1 MDTVS
6 RYVLRQLAIVT
17 LLVTVTLT
25 CAIWLTQSLR
35 FVELIVNRGLT
46 IGTFFY
52 LTLLLLP
59 SFLWLMLPIALF
71 TAVLFTYLRLTTDS
85 ELIVMRSVGMGPLQ
99 LARPALIAALVAT
112 GIAYSLSLYFLP
124 LAYRDFKDLDF
135 TVRND
140 FAGLLLRE
148 GAFST
153 VAPNVTV
160 YVRSRETSGDLVGI
174 LVHDGRKPDAPVTL
188 VAERGRLAV
197 SEDQPRVVLVNGN
210 RQELD
215 RETGR
220 LRLLYFDRYS
230 VDLGRVGER
239 TQVRWREPRERF
251 LHELFSG
258 PRDENDRQFRT
269 RLRAE
274 GHNRLVSPLLSLS
287 MTLAALAA
295 LLSGDYNRRG
305 QGRRVIAA
313 IIAAVAIQ
321 TAGISLQT
329 VIVKWPAMTPLIY
342 INALLP
348 IVLAGWWMV
357 RGTPRWM
364 RRIPAL
370 LAPLPKPT

>member
-6 RYVLRQLAIVT
+6 RYVLRHLVIVT

-46 IGTFFY
+46 VGTFFY

-99 LARPALIAALVAT
+99 LARPALIAALAASA
-112 GIAYSLSLYFLP
+112 IAYALALYFLP

-153 VAPNVTV
+153 IAPNVTV
-160 YVRSRETSGDLVGI
+160 YVRSREASGDLVGI
-174 LVHDGRKPDAPVTL
+174 LVHDGRKPETPVTL
-188 VAERGRLAV
+188 VAERGRLAI
-197 SEDQPRVVLVNGN
+197 SDDGPRVVLVNGN
-210 RQELD
+210 RQELE
-215 RETGR
+215 RATGR
-220 LRLLYFDRYS
+220 LRFLYFDRYS
-230 VDLGRVGER
+230 VDLGRVAER
-239 TQVRWREPRERF
+239 TTDRWREPRERF
-251 LHELFSG
+251 LHELFG
-258 PRDENDRQFRT
+258 PPRNENDRQFLT

-274 GHNRLVSPLLSLS
+274 GHNRLISPLLPIT
-287 MTLAALAA
+287 MTLCALAA
-295 LLSGDYNRRG
+295 LLTGDYNRRG
-305 QGRRVIAA
+305 QGRRVVAA
-313 IIAAVAIQ
+313 IIAAVVVQ
-321 TAGISLQT
+321 TSSISMQT
-329 VIVKWPAMTPLIY
+329 VITKWPGTTPLIY
-342 INALLP
+342 VNALVPL
-348 IVLAGWWMV
+348 VVAAWWLV
-357 RGTPRWM
+357 YGPRRWLRRANTPA
-364 RRIPAL
+364 IQPQA
-370 LAPLPKPT
+370 A

>member
-6 RYVLRQLAIVT
+6 RYVLRHLVIVT

-99 LARPALIAALVAT
+99 LARPALIAALAASA
-112 GIAYSLSLYFLP
+112 IAYALALYFLP

-153 VAPNVTV
+153 IAPNVTV
-160 YVRSRETSGDLVGI
+160 YVRSREASGDLVGI
-174 LVHDGRKPDAPVTL
+174 LVHDGRKPETPVTL
-188 VAERGRLAV
+188 IAERGRLAI
-197 SEDQPRVVLVNGN
+197 SDDGPRVVLVNGN
-210 RQELD
+210 RQELE
-215 RETGR
+215 RATGR
-220 LRLLYFDRYS
+220 LRFLYFDRYS
-230 VDLGRVGER
+230 VDLGRVAER
-239 TQVRWREPRERF
+239 TTDRWREPRERF
-251 LHELFSG
+251 LHELFG
-258 PRDENDRQFRT
+258 PPRNENDRQFLT

-274 GHNRLVSPLLSLS
+274 GHNRLISPLLPIT
-287 MTLAALAA
+287 MTLCALAA
-295 LLSGDYNRRG
+295 LLTGDYNRRG
-305 QGRRVIAA
+305 QGRRVVAA
-313 IIAAVAIQ
+313 IIAAVVVQ
-321 TAGISLQT
+321 TSSISMQT
-329 VIVKWPAMTPLIY
+329 VITKWPGTTPLIY
-342 INALLP
+342 VNALVPL
-348 IVLAGWWMV
+348 VVAAWWLV
-357 RGTPRWM
+357 YGPRRWLRRANTPA
-364 RRIPAL
+364 IQPQA
-370 LAPLPKPT
+370 A

>member
-35 FVELIVNRGLT
+35 FVELIVNRGLGL
-46 IGTFFY
+46 GTFLY

-85 ELIVMRSVGMGPLQ
+85 EMIVMRSVGMGPLR
-99 LARPALIAALVAT
+99 LARPALVAALVTTA
-112 GIAYSLSLYFLP
+112 IAYSLSLYFLP
-124 LAYRDFKDLDF
+124 LAHRHFKDLDF

-174 LVHDGRKPDAPVTL
+174 LVHDGRKPEAPVTL

-197 SEDQPRVVLVNGN
+197 TDDQPRVVLVNGN
-210 RQELD
+210 RQELE

-230 VDLGRVGER
+230 VDLGKVVER

-251 LHELFSG
+251 IHELFAA
-258 PRDENDRQFRT
+258 PRDENDRQFRS

-274 GHNRLVSPLLSLS
+274 GHNRIVAPLLSLS
-287 MTLAALAA
+287 MALAALAA
-295 LLSGDYNRRG
+295 LLPGDYNRRG
-305 QGRRVIAA
+305 QALRVIAA
-313 IIAAVAIQ
+313 IVAAVVIQ
-321 TAGISLQT
+321 TSGISLQT
-329 VIVKWPAMTPLIY
+329 VITKWPAATPLIY
-342 INALLP
+342 VNTLLT
-348 IVLAGWWMV
+348 IALAGWWLM
-357 RGTPRWM
+357 RGPPRLA
-364 RRIPAL
+364 RRVPARGGL
-370 LAPLPKPT
+370 QAKPA

>member
-6 RYVLRQLAIVT
+6 RYVLRQLVIVT

-71 TAVLFTYLRLTTDS
+71 AAVLFTYLRLTTDS
-85 ELIVMRSVGMGPLQ
+85 ELIVMRSVGLGPLQ
-99 LARPALIAALVAT
+99 LARPALIAALAT
-112 GIAYSLSLYFLP
+112 SAIAYALALFFLP

-153 VAPNVTV
+153 VAPNITV
-160 YVRSRETSGDLVGI
+160 YVRSRESSGDLVGI
-174 LVHDGRKPDAPVTL
+174 LVHDGRKADSPVTI

-197 SEDQPRVVLVNGN
+197 SEDGPRVVLVNGN
-210 RQELD
+210 RQELE
-215 RETGR
+215 RATGR
-220 LRLLYFDRYS
+220 LRFLYFDRYS
-230 VDLGRVGER
+230 VDLGRVAER
-239 TQVRWREPRERF
+239 SVDRWREPRERY
-251 LHELFSG
+251 LHELFAG
-258 PRDENDRQFRT
+258 PQNENDRQFRS

-274 GHNRLVSPLLSLS
+274 GHNRIVAPLLPIS
-287 MTLAALAA
+287 MTLCALAA
-295 LLSGDYNRRG
+295 LLTGDHNRRG
-305 QGRRVIAA
+305 QGRRVVAA
-313 IIAAVAIQ
+313 IVAAVIVQ
-321 TAGISLQT
+321 TASVSLQT
-329 VIVKWPAMTPLIY
+329 VITKWPGTTPLIY

-348 IVLAGWWMV
+348 IAAAGWWLL
-357 RGTPRWM
+357 RGAPRWL
-364 RRIPAL
+364 RRTAPPA
-370 LAPLPKPT
+370 AQPQAA

>member
-35 FVELIVNRGLT
+35 FVELIVNRGLG

-112 GIAYSLSLYFLP
+112 AIGYSLSFYFLP
-124 LAYRDFKDLDF
+124 LAHRQFKDLDF

-160 YVRSRETSGDLVGI
+160 YVRSRETSGDLLGI
-174 LVHDGRKPDAPVTL
+174 LVHDGRKPESPVTL
-188 VAERGRLAV
+188 VAERGRLAI
-197 SEDQPRVVLVNGN
+197 SDDQPRVVLVNGN

-215 RETGR
+215 RESGR

-230 VDLGRVGER
+230 VDLGRIVER

-251 LHELFSG
+251 IHELFAA
-258 PRDENDRQFRT
+258 PRDENDRQYRS
-269 RLRAE
+269 RLRGE
-274 GHNRLVSPLLSLS
+274 GHNRIVAPLLSLT

-295 LLSGDYNRRG
+295 LLPGDYNRRG
-305 QGRRVIAA
+305 QTRRVIAA
-313 IIAAVAIQ
+313 IVAAVVIQ
-321 TAGISLQT
+321 TSGVSMQT
-329 VIVKWPAMTPLIY
+329 VITKWPATTPMIY
-342 INALLP
+342 LNALLP
-348 IVLAGWWMV
+348 IALAAWWLLL
-357 RGTPRWM
+357 GPPRRP
-364 RRIPAL
+364 RRVQSPPDLQASPA
-370 LAPLPKPT
+370 